1 MRHPAQG
8 AIGREDKQHHNKLQE
23 RQVPALST
31 QNKTPPR
38 GQAEYVYT
46 MKKQL
51 FLLLLAAATLFAGCS
66 SKEDGDKGGTFT
78 PPTNEQLSQNAY
90 ADNETTG
97 EGFTFTTD
105 TPWTATVTEVKPQ
118 TEATRSDAAVT
129 GNKVSWIKLFVGDDE
144 AYSGGAGT
152 ITIRIEI
159 EQNYTGERREATIT
173 ITSGSNTFTVTVVQE
188 GTKEDGSENEPPVQV
203 TGITLNQTALR
214 LKVGETVTL
223 EATVEPADA
232 TVQSVSWST
241 SDPEVATVNTAT
253 GEVTAIADGTATVT
267 ATSTSNKKVS
277 ATCSIVVG
285 DAGFVPTAYVSQID
299 RVVNYWEIIPEDE
312 RYDEDATFTF
322 EYDNSDRVVSYAVDI
337 RPAHPDHKSNR
348 LESTLDYSAPDH
360 IAIKDSWSDTGSETY
375 NAAINE
381 KGFVTECLSSPDAHD
396 ATSDM
401 YYPFKLE
408 YDAEDRVSRLSY
420 DDYWNTF
427 EYKDGLLSG
436 GTFHIDGETF
446 HDTGLEADFS
456 DIANDK
462 MNIDLNYILIPGLMA
477 EEPEDADLPGRVG
490 RLGMLRMTGRSID
503 RLINTYG
510 GAMDDED
517 ANVGYAGGW
526 PEPNAKVEMSY
537 EDYETEGESMP
548 ELKYNL
554 NEDGTVQSVEI
565 SIPMVKVLTKYYII
579 SSDEYMNPDHP
590 EVGYK
595 FYETERTNT
604 VLDRGTTTITY
615 SLTYR

>member
-1 MRHPAQG
+1 MQTEA
-8 AIGREDKQHHNKLQE
+8 
-23 RQVPALST
+23 
-31 QNKTPPR
+31 PPR

-66 SKEDGDKGGTFT
+66 SKEDGDQGGTFT

-105 TPWTATVTEVKPQ
+105 TPWTATVTEVRPQ
-118 TEATRSDAAVT
+118 AEAATRSDATVS
-129 GNKVSWIKLFVGDDE
+129 GNNVSWIKLFVGDDE

-188 GTKEDGSENEPPVQV
+188 GTKEDGSQNEPPVQV
-203 TGITLNQTALR
+203 TGITLSQTSLH

-223 EATVEPADA
+223 EATIEPADA

-241 SDPEVATVNTAT
+241 SDPEVATVNSAT
-253 GEVTAIADGTATVT
+253 GEVTAIADGTARVT
-267 ATSTSNKKVS
+267 ATSTSNKEVT
-277 ATCSIVVG
+277 ATCNVVVG
-285 DAGFVPTAYVSQID
+285 NAGFVPTAYVSRID

-312 RYDEDATFTF
+312 RYDEDATYTF
-322 EYDNSDRVVSYAVDI
+322 EYDSSDRVASYTVDI
-337 RPAHPDHKSNR
+337 IPANPDHKSNR
-348 LESTLDYSAPDH
+348 LVSTIEYSSPDH
-360 IAIKDSWSDTGSETY
+360 LAIKESWTDTGSETY
-375 NAAINE
+375 DAAINE

-396 ATSDM
+396 ATSAM
-401 YYPFKLE
+401 YYPFMLE

-427 EYKDGLLSG
+427 EYNDGVLSG
-436 GTFHIDGETF
+436 GSFHIDGETF
-446 HDTGLEADFS
+446 HETGFETYFS

-462 MNIDLNYILIPGLMA
+462 MNIDLNYILLPALMT
-477 EEPEDADLPGRVG
+477 EEPEDADIPGRVA
-490 RLGMLRMTGRSID
+490 RLGMLRLTGRGAD
-503 RLINTYG
+503 RLIGTYTG
-510 GAMDDED
+510 GMDDERVS
-517 ANVGYAGGW
+517 VGYAGGW
-526 PEPNAKVEMSY
+526 PEPNDKVEISNEY
-537 EDYETEGESMP
+537 YQTEGESMP

-565 SIPMVKVLTKYYII
+565 PVPMVKVLTKYYII
-579 SSDEYMNPDHP
+579 STDEYMNPDHP
-590 EVGYK
+590 ELGYK
-595 FYETERTNT
+595 YYETERTET
-604 VLDRGTTTITY
+604 ITDHGTTTITY